1 MRPLQRQQYRFPL
14 VTKKHHR
21 KPKSMVVPDVGDIV
35 FARSNGIMGRAIRLG
50 ERLRW
55 RRGSK
60 WNHVAIVSHVHNGVA
75 YVTQAEPSGVTND
88 KRLSTIGECLIVKPP
103 VTVSSKKTLEF
114 ISLQVGHRYSFLSI
128 LSIFF
133 DILTPNWFPAFR
145 RDNTWI
151 CSSLVAES
159 LRFGGYLHNWADIYT
174 VTPAQ
179 LFEALS
185 IDKKRT

>member
-1 MRPLQRQQYRFPL
+1 MITPN
-14 VTKKHHR
+14 
-21 KPKSMVVPDVGDIV
+21 VGDIV

-60 WNHVAIVSHVHNGVA
+60 WNHVAIVSHVKNGVA
-75 YVTQAEPSGVTND
+75 YITQAEPRGVTND
-88 KRLSTIGECLIVKPP
+88 KRLNTVGEYVLVKPP
-103 VTVSSKKTLEF
+103 VMVSAHKTVEF
-114 ISLQVGHRYSFLSI
+114 ASLQVGHRYSFLSI
-128 LSIFF
+128 WSIFF

-145 RDNTWI
+145 RDDTWI

-159 LRFGGYLHNWADIYT
+159 LRYGGYLHNWADIYT

-179 LFEALS
+179 LYEALC